1 MNMKIK
7 DLMESID
14 DFFDLSKKK
23 QKDKSDKLKKM
34 ISSLQNKKEDLK
46 KEIKKEA
53 NRDKKSKTCYNLC
66 KEFKAVNKLLKK
78 AKKRNS

>member
-7 DLMESID
+7 DLMENID

-23 QKDKSDKLKKM
+23 QKNKRDKLKKM
-34 ISSLQNKKEDLK
+34 IKSLEDKKEDLK
-46 KEIKKEA
+46 QVIRKEA
-53 NRDKKSKTCYNLC
+53 SRDKKSKICYNLC

>member
-1 MNMKIK
+1 MKIK
-7 DLMESID
+7 DLMENIN

-23 QKDKSDKLKKM
+23 QKDKSNKLKKM
-34 ISSLQNKKEDLK
+34 ISSLENKKDFLK

-53 NRDKKSKTCYNLC
+53 KRDKKSKNCYNLC
-66 KEFKAVNKLLKK
+66 KEYKAVNKLLKK

>member
-7 DLMESID
+7 DLMENID

-23 QKDKSDKLKKM
+23 QKNKRDKLKKM
-34 ISSLQNKKEDLK
+34 IKSLEDKKEDLK
-46 KEIKKEA
+46 QVIRKEA